1 LIVSE
6 HRVLV
11 ISSQATLRIDT
22 GRLKIERDG
31 HDHAFVSPKDVAV
44 LCLEHHTATLSVA
57 VLRALA
63 VAGAAVLVTD
73 AQHLP
78 CAMQIPIAAT
88 GLDAGRLRQQI
99 AFDTS
104 NKRGELWQQLISAK
118 LLNQAH
124 ALRLLKRDGAL
135 RLERLATQ
143 VQHGDKSNAEGQGS
157 KHYWSNLF
165 PETFRRSKE
174 GAEDPL
180 NMRLNYGYAVLRSLI
195 ARALVS
201 VGLNGSL
208 GLGHCNA
215 GNAFNLADDFIE
227 PYRFMV
233 DIHVADDADTWSG
246 APEFDSRAKLHLLGF
261 VGRLIRINGM
271 DMRLHAAIDAS
282 IASFVR
288 ILDDKANRLVLPEG
302 IALTKDEKAWA
313 STDGE

>member
-1 LIVSE
+1 MSE
-6 HRVLV
+6 QRVLV
-11 ISSQATLRIDT
+11 IENPAHLRIDT

-31 HDHAFVSPKDVAV
+31 FNHVFVSPKDIAV

-63 VAGAAVLVTD
+63 EAGAVVMVTD
-73 AQHLP
+73 ARHMP
-78 CAMQIPIAAT
+78 CAIQIPLAAT

-99 AFDTS
+99 ALDAS
-104 NKRGELWQQLISAK
+104 EKRGELWQQLITTK
-118 LLNQAH
+118 LATQAH
-124 ALRLLKRDGAL
+124 ALRRLKRNGAL

-143 VQHGDKSNAEGQGS
+143 VQHGDKNNAEGQGA
-157 KHYWSNLF
+157 KHYWGNLF

-180 NMRLNYGYAVLRSLI
+180 NIRLNYGYAVLRSMI

-201 VGLNGSL
+201 SGLNGTL

-215 GNAFNLADDFIE
+215 GNAFNLADDFLE
-227 PYRFMV
+227 PYRFLV
-233 DIHVADDADTWSG
+233 EVHLADDADTWCE
-246 APEFDSRAKLHLLGF
+246 APEFDSRAKRFLLGF
-261 VGRLIRINGM
+261 VERPVRIAGQ
-271 DMRLHAAIDAS
+271 DMRLHAAIDTS

-288 ILDDKANRLVLPEG
+288 ILDGKGKKLVLPECSS
-302 IALTKDEKAWA
+302 IAKGDEAWA

>member
-1 LIVSE
+1 MSE
-6 HRVLV
+6 QRVLV
-11 ISSQATLRIDT
+11 IENPAHLRIDT

-31 HDHAFVSPKDVAV
+31 FNHAFILPKDIAV

-63 VAGAAVLVTD
+63 EAGAAVIVTD
-73 AQHLP
+73 ARHMP
-78 CAMQIPIAAT
+78 CAIQIPLAVT

-99 AFDTS
+99 TLDAS
-104 NKRGELWQQLISAK
+104 EKRGELWQQLISTK
-118 LLNQAH
+118 LATQAH
-124 ALRLLKRDGAL
+124 ALRRLKRNGAL

-143 VQHGDKSNAEGQGS
+143 VQHSDKSNAEGQGA

-165 PETFRRSKE
+165 PDTFRRNKE

-180 NMRLNYGYAVLRSLI
+180 NIRLNYGYAVLRSMI
-195 ARALVS
+195 ARALVAS
-201 VGLNGSL
+201 GLNGTL

-227 PYRFMV
+227 PYRFLV
-233 DIHVADDADTWSG
+233 DVHLADDADTWSDT
-246 APEFDSRAKLHLLGF
+246 PEFDSRAKRYLLGF
-261 VGRLIRINGM
+261 VERPVRIAGQ
-271 DMRLHAAIDAS
+271 DMRLHAAIDTS

-288 ILDDKANRLVLPEG
+288 ILDGKGKKLVLPEG
-302 IALTKDEKAWA
+302 STIAEEDEAWA

>member
-1 LIVSE
+1 MSE
-6 HRVLV
+6 QRVLV
-11 ISSQATLRIDT
+11 IENPASLCIDT

-31 HDHAFVSPKDVAV
+31 FNHSFISPKDIAV

-63 VAGAAVLVTD
+63 EAGSAVIVTD
-73 AQHLP
+73 SRHMP
-78 CAMQIPIAAT
+78 CAMQLPLAAT

-99 AFDTS
+99 SLDTS
-104 NKRGELWQQLISAK
+104 EKRGELWQHLISAK
-118 LLNQAH
+118 LSTQAYN
-124 ALRLLKRDGAL
+124 LRRLKRNGAL

-143 VQHGDKSNAEGQGS
+143 VQHGDKSNAEGQGA

-165 PETFRRSKE
+165 PETFKRKKE

-180 NMRLNYGYAVLRSLI
+180 NIRLNYGYAVLRAMI
-195 ARALVS
+195 ARALVAS
-201 VGLNGSL
+201 GLNSAL
-208 GLGHCNA
+208 GLGHCNS

-227 PYRFMV
+227 PYRFLV
-233 DIHVADDADTWSG
+233 DMHLASDADTWSQ
-246 APEFDSRAKLHLLGF
+246 APEFGSNAKRYLLGF
-261 VGRLIRINGM
+261 VEQPVRISGQ

-288 ILDDKANRLVLPEG
+288 ILDGKNQKLVLPEG
-302 IALTKDEKAWA
+302 STVTKDEKIWP